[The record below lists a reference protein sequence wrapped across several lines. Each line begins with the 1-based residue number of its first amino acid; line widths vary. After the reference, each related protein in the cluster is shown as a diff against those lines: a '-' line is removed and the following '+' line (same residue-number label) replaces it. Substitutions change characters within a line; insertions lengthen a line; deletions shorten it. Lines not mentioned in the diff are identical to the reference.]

1 MRERLLF
8 VTKGGDDCDSGFS
21 YAIELAKTLK
31 AGIAVLMVFP
41 RKIMEAYE
49 DVLAAV
55 AFAEAGEHETVREL
69 VDEQSRALRETAAQR
84 AESFLACCSEEGVP
98 CTWSAIAEETVSAIR
113 ETLRTSP
120 AIEMVLLGPSLVQ
133 DKKGIDLKKL
143 LKEVTKPI
151 VTLSRPMK
159 ADA

>member
-41 RKIMEAYE
+41 KKIMEAYE
-49 DVLAAV
+49 DTMAAV
-55 AFAEAGEHETVREL
+55 AFAEAGEHETARDLVEEQRRIIRE
-69 VDEQSRALRETAAQR
+69 AAQQR
-84 AESFLACCSEEGVP
+84 AESFLACCTEESVP
-98 CTWSAIAEETVSAIR
+98 CSWSVATGETVSSIR
-113 ETLRTSP
+113 EALKKSP
-120 AIEMVLLGPSLVQ
+120 AIEMVLVGPNLIQ

-143 LKEVTKPI
+143 LREVTKPV
-151 VTLSRPMK
+151 VTLSRSLQ